1 MIHSHAYAQ
10 DIPASLL
17 RHTRM
22 TALTIATLTIGMMV
36 LASPAKAEGYD
47 IYGGAAGTQT
57 IHHCG
62 WIPTQRMIYT
72 NVSRNTVI
80 IQRKLTQ
87 MGYYNGAVDG
97 LNTPITKAAVA
108 AFQRDYGLKV
118 DGIVGVETSTA
129 IGYAGN
135 SASWVRTCHR
145 AYNPSASRI

>member
-1 MIHSHAYAQ
+1 MAAFT
-10 DIPASLL
+10 AAALAAAL
-17 RHTRM
+17 M
-22 TALTIATLTIGMMV
+22 TMAT
-36 LASPAKAEGYD
+36 PAKAEGYD

-145 AYNPSASRI
+145 PYNPSASRI